1 MDSDIRPIDLYELWH
16 PSTPNPAVNE
26 YGQLIR
32 DLPPRR
38 TLRERVRS
46 LLERLRLRR
55 PSA

>member
-16 PSTPNPAVNE
+16 PSTPNPAVNDF
-26 YGQLIR
+26 GQRIC

-38 TLRERVRS
+38 TLRERVRA
-46 LLERLRLRR
+46 LLERLHLRR